1 MIVIVDSFAKF
12 TNSLGKTEKEINMDR
27 ILALQGLSSF
37 NDTEI
42 VVAGSGDSTVC
53 SVQSSGA
60 GKSSCSIACAAA
72 EELEW

>member
-1 MIVIVDSFAKF
+1 
-12 TNSLGKTEKEINMDR
+12 MDR
-27 ILALQGLSSF
+27 ILALQSLSSF
-37 NDTEI
+37 DAADT

-60 GKSSCSIACAAA
+60 GKSSCSISCAAA